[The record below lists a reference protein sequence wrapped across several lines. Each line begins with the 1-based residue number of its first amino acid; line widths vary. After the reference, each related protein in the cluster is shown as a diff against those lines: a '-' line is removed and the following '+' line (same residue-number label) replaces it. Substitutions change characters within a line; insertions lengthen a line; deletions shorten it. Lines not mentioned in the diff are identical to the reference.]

1 MQIGRLKHS
10 AGWFFKLVGLA
21 LPMFAQSALAQ
32 GSYPTRPMQMIVP
45 YAAGGTTDLAGRIVA
60 KALGEKLQ
68 QSVVVEN
75 KVGAAGSV
83 GVSQAVRSAPDGYT
97 MAVSGVSSTMLHQ
110 LLGRKLP
117 YDPQT
122 DLNPVAYMG
131 SSGMVVITR
140 KDSNFKNLRQVI
152 EQARA
157 KPGSVT
163 FGSAGNASP
172 GHLATEYI
180 SSMAKIKM
188 THVPY
193 AGDSALMGDLMS
205 GRIDIATVGIAS
217 VFSHMSSGTV
227 SALALTSRER
237 LSSFPNLPTVAEAG
251 LDGYE
256 ADIWNLLVLPKG
268 TPASVDAKLNATVNQ
283 LMADKGVSESLLK
296 IGFTAR
302 QMSLSDIRGFIET
315 ERTKW
320 STIIRD
326 AKIQID

>member
-1 MQIGRLKHS
+1 MKWQGKWFIGM
-10 AGWFFKLVGLA
+10 VVYVA
-21 LPMFAQSALAQ
+21 LQLLTTTAMAQT
-32 GSYPTRPMQMIVP
+32 SYPMRTIQVVVP

-60 KALGEKLQ
+60 KALGEHLR

-83 GVSQAVRSAPDGYT
+83 GVAQVLRSAPDGYS

-117 YDPQT
+117 YDPLK
-122 DLNPVAYMG
+122 DLNPVAYLG

-152 EQARA
+152 EQAKA
-157 KPGSVT
+157 QPGTVT

-180 SSMAKIKM
+180 ASMAGIKM
-188 THVPY
+188 NHVPY
-193 AGDSALMGDLMS
+193 AGDSALMGDLIS

-217 VFSHMSSGTV
+217 VFSHLTAGTI
-227 SALALTSRER
+227 SALGLTSRER
-237 LSSFPNLPTVAEAG
+237 LKSFPNLPTVAEAG
-251 LDGYE
+251 LPGYE
-256 ADIWNLLVLPKG
+256 ADIWNLLVLPKN
-268 TPASVDAKLNATVNQ
+268 TPPQVDAKLNATVNQ
-283 LMADKGVSESLLK
+283 LMSDKKVQDSLLG

-302 QMSLSDIRGFIET
+302 QMTQAEIGTFIEV
-315 ERTKW
+315 ERQKWGKVLRETKI
-320 STIIRD
+320 SVE
-326 AKIQID
+326 

>member
-1 MQIGRLKHS
+1 MKPLLRPWLSGLVAA
-10 AGWFFKLVGLA
+10 AGLLA
-21 LPMFAQSALAQ
+21 LAPTSQAA
-32 GSYPTRPMQMIVP
+32 GYPDRTLQVVVP

-60 KALGEKLQ
+60 KALGEALRQ
-68 QSVVVEN
+68 PAVVEN

-83 GVSQAVRSAPDGYT
+83 GVAQVLRSAPDGYA

-117 YDPQT
+117 YDPQK
-122 DLNPVAYMG
+122 DLNAVAYLG

-140 KDSNFKNLRQVI
+140 KDSTFKSLRQVI
-152 EQARA
+152 EQAKTR
-157 KPGSVT
+157 PGTIS

-172 GHLATEYI
+172 GHLATEYLAN
-180 SSMAKIKM
+180 MAGIQM

-193 AGDSALMGDLMS
+193 TGDSALMGDLIS

-217 VFSHMSSGTV
+217 VFSHMKGGTV

-237 LSSFPNLPTVAEAG
+237 LQSFPDLPTVAEVG
-251 LDGYE
+251 VSGYE

-268 TPASVDAKLNATVNQ
+268 TPPEVDAKLNATVNR
-283 LMADKGVSESLLK
+283 LMQDKAVQDSLLS

-302 QMSLSDIRGFIET
+302 PMSLPDIQTFIQV
-315 ERTKW
+315 ERDKWTKV
-320 STIIRD
+320 IRE
-326 AKIQID
+326 AKITIQ

>member
-1 MQIGRLKHS
+1 MQMGHR
-10 AGWFFKLVGLA
+10 AGWLIKTLA
-21 LPMFAQSALAQ
+21 IAGSIFAQSAMAQ
-32 GSYPTRPMQMIVP
+32 SNYPSRPIQVIVP

-60 KALGEKLQ
+60 KALGEQLNQ
-68 QSVVVEN
+68 TVVVEN

-83 GVSQAVRSAPDGYT
+83 GVAQAVRSAPDGYT

-122 DLNPVAYMG
+122 DLNSVAYMG

-140 KDSNFKNLRQVI
+140 KDSNFKSLRQLI
-152 EQARA
+152 EHA
-157 KPGSVT
+157 KTNPGVVT

-180 SSMAKIKM
+180 ASMAKIKM

-217 VFSHMSSGTV
+217 VFSHMNAGSI
-227 SALALTSRER
+227 SALGLTSRER
-237 LSSFPNLPTVAEAG
+237 LASFPNVPTVAEAG
-251 LDGYE
+251 LNGYE

-268 TPASVDAKLNATVNQ
+268 TPAQIDAKLNATVNQ
-283 LMADKGVSESLLK
+283 LMADKGVREALLN

-302 QMSLSDIRGFIET
+302 PMSLAEIRDFINV
-315 ERTKW
+315 ERVKW
-320 STIIRD
+320 GAIIRD
-326 AKIQID
+326 AKIKID

>member
-1 MQIGRLKHS
+1 MQIARRAGWLIKTLAIAGSVFAHS
-10 AGWFFKLVGLA
+10 A
-21 LPMFAQSALAQ
+21 MAQPN
-32 GSYPTRPMQMIVP
+32 YPSRPIQVIVP

-60 KALGEKLQ
+60 KALSEQLNQ
-68 QSVVVEN
+68 AVVVEN

-97 MAVSGVSSTMLHQ
+97 MAVSGVSATLLHQ

-117 YDPQT
+117 YDPQA
-122 DLNPVAYMG
+122 DLNSVAYMG

-152 EQARA
+152 EHA
-157 KPGSVT
+157 KTNPGVVT

-180 SSMAKIKM
+180 ASMAKIKM

-217 VFSHMSSGTV
+217 VFSHMSAGSI
-227 SALALTSRER
+227 SALGLTSRER
-237 LSSFPNLPTVAEAG
+237 LASFPNLPTVAEAG
-251 LDGYE
+251 LSGYE

-268 TPASVDAKLNATVNQ
+268 TPSQIDAKLNATVNQ
-283 LMADKGVSESLLK
+283 LMADKGVREALLN

-302 QMSLSDIRGFIET
+302 PMSLSEIRDFINV
-315 ERTKW
+315 ERVKW
-320 STIIRD
+320 GAIIRD
-326 AKIQID
+326 AKIKID

>member
-1 MQIGRLKHS
+1 MQLGRR
-10 AGWFFKLVGLA
+10 AGWLIRMLGIA
-21 LPMFAQSALAQ
+21 LPMFAQSAMAQ
-32 GSYPTRPMQMIVP
+32 ANYPSRPIQVIVP

-60 KALGEKLQ
+60 KALGEQLHQ
-68 QSVVVEN
+68 TVVVEN

-83 GVSQAVRSAPDGYT
+83 GVSQAVRAAPDGYT

-117 YDPQT
+117 YDPQA

-152 EQARA
+152 EHARA
-157 KPGSVT
+157 QPGAVT

-180 SSMAKIKM
+180 AGMAKIRM

-217 VFSHMSSGTV
+217 VFSHMNAGSI

-237 LSSFPNLPTVAEAG
+237 LASFPSLPTVAEAG

-268 TPASVDAKLNATVNQ
+268 TPPAVDARLNATVNQ
-283 LMADKGVSESLLK
+283 LMTDKGVRESLLN

-302 QMSLSDIRGFIET
+302 PMSLAEIRGFIET

-320 STIIRD
+320 AAIIRD
-326 AKIQID
+326 AKIKID